1 MGSKNDEE
9 SDISDSEMNEYKEVT
24 YKLLKFRTHK
34 VRAPNGKFRCPFCG
48 DKEQVFQYTLLLQHA
63 IRVAEGSEDS
73 AKQRANHFAMATYL
87 VTDLADEAEPP
98 PASPPPPEAE
108 SGGGFQNAMNSVQE
122 CYQRLVEKLKEKEDE
137 LQEKENELSCV
148 ILKELKSNDEL
159 QEARKALIQGLKDMP
174 SEGSVV
180 IGVKKMGELD
190 LKTFIKACRKRYSS
204 LHVDAK
210 AAQLC
215 SSWQEKLKN
224 PEWHPFR
231 VQDLKGSS
239 KRVVKDEDEMLKGL
253 RNEWG
258 DEIYDAVVTAL
269 EEVQEYNSSGCYPV
283 PELWNFK
290 ENRKAKLEEVINY
303 LFTQLKTPKRKRA

>member
-1 MGSKNDEE
+1 
-9 SDISDSEMNEYKEVT
+9 
-24 YKLLKFRTHK
+24 
-34 VRAPNGKFRCPFCG
+34 
-48 DKEQVFQYTLLLQHA
+48 
-63 IRVAEGSEDS
+63 
-73 AKQRANHFAMATYL
+73 MATYL
-87 VTDLADEAEPP
+87 DTDLADKAEPP

-108 SGGGFQNAMNSVQE
+108 SGGGFQNTMNSAQKY
-122 CYQRLVEKLKEKEDE
+122 YQRLVEKLK
-137 LQEKENELSCV
+137 
-148 ILKELKSNDEL
+148 
-159 QEARKALIQGLKDMP
+159 
-174 SEGSVV
+174 
-180 IGVKKMGELD
+180 
-190 LKTFIKACRKRYSS
+190 KRYSS

-231 VQDLKGSS
+231 VQGLKGSS
-239 KRVVKDEDEMLKGL
+239 KMVVKDEDEMLKGM